1 MNTAW
6 WLMVAGLTI
15 LVWAVLTRLL
25 WWLMDRSE
33 RHYQQ
38 RLERRRMGL
47 ESAAMAPPRASG
59 TKHGRVS

>member
-1 MNTAW
+1 MTVLS
-6 WLMVAGLTI
+6 WLTLAVLAILTW
-15 LVWAVLTRLL
+15 WAVTRAI
-25 WWLMDRSE
+25 WSLMDRSE
-33 RHYQQ
+33 RAYQQ